1 MIVIG
6 HFSTLR
12 GAGHKLYTG
21 LSAAT
26 TALRELWQS
35 TPWRLGWRAVAIGIT
50 GY

>member
-26 TALRELWQS
+26 TLRELWQS
-35 TPWRLGWRAVAIGIT
+35 VL
-50 GY
+50 

>member
-12 GAGHKLYTG
+12 SAGHKLYTG

-35 TPWRLGWRAVAIGIT
+35 VL
-50 GY
+50 